1 MDVGLYLLSVRTHH
15 DLRPASF
22 TFPTLRIMESAAIP
36 VLLDDFEVL
45 PVTQEDPDKQVAEHS
60 SPQVLPERL
69 HFLPSPLV
77 TPDVKGVELS
87 VPKGGGGG

>member
-22 TFPTLRIMESAAIP
+22 TFPTLRIMESAASP

-45 PVTQEDPDKQVAEHS
+45 PVTQEDPDK
-60 SPQVLPERL
+60 
-69 HFLPSPLV
+69 
-77 TPDVKGVELS
+77 
-87 VPKGGGGG
+87 